1 MSTTHFGFQTVDER
15 DKARRVRGV
24 FDSVA
29 SRYDVMNDL
38 MSMGLHRAWKAFTVM
53 VADIK
58 PGHQVLDIAG
68 GTGDL
73 AMAFA
78 RKVGPSGRVVHT
90 DINEAMLRTGRDR
103 LVDAGIVLPTFVCDA
118 EKLPFADASFDRVS
132 VAFGLRNM
140 THKDLALREMCRV
153 LRPGGKL
160 LVLEFSK
167 VAKPL
172 EKAYDWYSF
181 KVLPRMGSLVAGDA
195 DSYRYLAESIRM
207 HPDQATLKS
216 MMGEAGF
223 GHVDYHNMTGG
234 VVALHVGI
242 KC

>member
-1 MSTTHFGFQTVDER
+1 MSTTHFGFQSVDEH

-29 SRYDVMNDL
+29 PKYDLMNDL
-38 MSMGLHRAWKAFTVM
+38 MSAGLHRAWKAYTVM
-53 VADIK
+53 VANLREGDR
-58 PGHQVLDIAG
+58 VLDIAG

-73 AMAFA
+73 ALAFVK
-78 RKVGPSGRVVHT
+78 KVGASGQVVHT

-103 LVDAGIVLPTFVCDA
+103 LINAGVVLPTAVCDA
-118 EKLPFADASFDRVS
+118 EQLPFPDNHFDLVS

-140 THKDLALREMCRV
+140 THKDAALAEMCRV
-153 LRPGGKL
+153 LKPRGRL

-172 EKAYDWYSF
+172 SGVYDWYSF
-181 KVLPRMGSLVAGDA
+181 KVLPRLGSLVAGDA
-195 DSYRYLAESIRM
+195 ASYQYLAESIRM
-207 HPDQATLKS
+207 HPGQEELKAL
-216 MMGEAGF
+216 MKQTGF
-223 GHVDYHNMTGG
+223 GHVDYHNLTGG